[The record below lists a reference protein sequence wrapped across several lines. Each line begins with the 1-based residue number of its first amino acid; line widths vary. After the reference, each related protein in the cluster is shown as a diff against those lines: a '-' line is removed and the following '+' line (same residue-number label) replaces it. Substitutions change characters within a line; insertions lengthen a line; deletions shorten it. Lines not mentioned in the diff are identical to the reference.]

1 MICIF
6 FSCPPFFFLVLLTS
20 FWALPRDIGII
31 LVLVPPGLGH
41 SPSTEHCTGMLVVVM
56 SRGGEVA
63 LKWSNRLMRWRVM
76 LQALTI
82 VLIIAF
88 ILASQN
94 A

>member
-1 MICIF
+1 MLSGIL
-6 FSCPPFFFLVLLTS
+6 LVLTIVS
-20 FWALPRDIGII
+20 ALA
-31 LVLVPPGLGH
+31 VLGVLGA
-41 SPSTEHCTGMLVVVM
+41 GMVVM